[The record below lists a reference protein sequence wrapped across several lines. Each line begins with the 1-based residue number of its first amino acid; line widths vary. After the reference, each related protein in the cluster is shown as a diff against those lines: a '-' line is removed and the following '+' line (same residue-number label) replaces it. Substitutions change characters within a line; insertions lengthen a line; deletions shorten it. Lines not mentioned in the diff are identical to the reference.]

1 MRNRSGLP
9 RSPSGVRSPTVPEL
23 TETALIDAESRE
35 WLSDL
40 RDPGPAR
47 DDAVRRLHALL
58 LHAAR
63 FEVARRGPALAHL
76 SGDELDG
83 IALEAA
89 DDALSTVLGSLDDF
103 RGHSRFSTWAYKYAL
118 LEAAVK
124 LRRRSW
130 QARRLDPRP
139 DGEALVFGALGTR
152 NEEAA
157 DGELLEAVRVVVREA
172 LTPQQREV
180 LVALALDGV
189 PIDVLAERLGSTRAA
204 LYETLHGARH
214 TLRNRLTA
222 SGIAPDRLERLS
234 RTRPART
241 PA

>member
-1 MRNRSGLP
+1 M
-9 RSPSGVRSPTVPEL
+9 PEL
-23 TETALIDAESRE
+23 TQTAPIDAESRE

-40 RDPGPAR
+40 RDPSPAR

-76 SGDELDG
+76 CGEELDG

-89 DDALSTVLGSLDDF
+89 DDALSSVLRSLDDF
-103 RGHSRFSTWAYKYAL
+103 RGHSRFSTWASKYAL

-130 QARRLDPRP
+130 RARNLDPGP
-139 DGEALVFGALGTR
+139 DGGAILFGARGTP
-152 NEEAA
+152 NDTAE
-157 DGELLEAVRVVVREA
+157 DGQLLEAVRAAVREA

-189 PIDVLAERLGSTRAA
+189 PIDVLAERLGSTRGA

-214 TLRNRLTA
+214 TLRDRLTA
-222 SGIAPDRLERLS
+222 CGIAPDRLER
-234 RTRPART
+234 RRGMRPGRT